1 MYFFLTCYAKGP
13 RNYKKLEEGCILQEF
28 TIKHS
33 RVKEQFKKTL
43 EETPYKSVWLSYK

>member
-1 MYFFLTCYAKGP
+1 MYCFLTRYAKGP
-13 RNYKKLEEGCILQEF
+13 RNYKKLEEGCDSPGA

-43 EETPYKSVWLSYK
+43 EETLLINVTII